1 MATGNQH
8 KYNLENISWEKIEGN
23 FAGSHIVSVEQFTLN
38 DVQTV
43 FSVAEKMEPYA
54 NRQKVTTVLNGA
66 VLSSLFF
73 EPSTRTRI
81 SFGSAFARLGG
92 QALETVG
99 FEFSSFAK
107 GESVF
112 DTARVMA
119 GYADVIAMRH
129 PETGS
134 VADFARV
141 INIPVLNAG
150 DGQGEHP
157 TQALLDAYTIQKEF
171 AQMGK
176 TMDGAT
182 VALYGDLKYG
192 RTVHSLIRILSL
204 YNNIS
209 FVLVSPVGLEMPQSL
224 VHMAQQNGHKVTQ
237 SNHVKDAITDVDVLY
252 ATRVQ
257 KERLQGSDGD
267 IAYDESFQINARIF
281 NQYAGDTTIIMH
293 PLPRDSRD
301 GAFDLS
307 NDLNDDDRLAIFRQA
322 DNGIPV
328 RMALFALT
336 LGVDHQ
342 IGTKDTP
349 VTWYVPEK
357 YADRPR

>member
-1 MATGNQH
+1 MTTGTKQTN
-8 KYNLENISWEKIEGN
+8 SCEKIAGN
-23 FAGSHIVSVEQFTLN
+23 FAGSHIVSVDQFSLD

-43 FSVAEKMEPYA
+43 FDVAQKMEPYA
-54 NRQKVTTVLNGA
+54 NRERVTTVLNGA

-134 VADFARV
+134 VADFASV

-171 AQMGK
+171 SENGK
-176 TMDGAT
+176 SIDGSV

-204 YNNIS
+204 YQNIT

-224 VHMAQQNGHKVTQ
+224 VQMAQGLGHTVMQ
-237 SNHVKDAITDVDVLY
+237 SNQVKDAISGVDVLY

-257 KERLQGSDGD
+257 KERLQDTDGD
-267 IAYDESFQINARIF
+267 IAYDESFQINASIF

-293 PLPRDSRD
+293 PLPRDSRE

-307 NDLNDDDRLAIFRQA
+307 SDLNSDDRLAIFRQT

-336 LGVDHQ
+336 LGVDKK
-342 IGTKDTP
+342 IGTNDGN

-357 YADRPR
+357 YADRPK

>member
-1 MATGNQH
+1 MD
-8 KYNLENISWEKIEGN
+8 KINGN
-23 FAGSHIVSVEQFTLN
+23 FAGTHIISVDQFSMN
-38 DVQTV
+38 DVQQV
-43 FSVAEKMEPYA
+43 FAVAHRMEPYA
-54 NRQKVTTVLNGA
+54 KRQQVTNILNGA

-81 SFGSAFARLGG
+81 SFGAAFARLGG

-129 PETGS
+129 PTTGA
-134 VADFARV
+134 VGEFASV

-150 DGQGEHP
+150 DGEGEHP

-171 AQMGK
+171 AIHNK
-176 TMDGAT
+176 SIDGA
-182 VALYGDLKYG
+182 VISLYGDLKYG

-204 YNNIS
+204 YSGIT
-209 FVLVSPVGLEMPQSL
+209 FVMVSPEQLAMPSSL
-224 VHMAQQNGHKVTQ
+224 VQMAQLRGHTVVH
-237 SNHVKDAITDVDVLY
+237 SNNPKDAINGVDVVY

-257 KERLQGSDGD
+257 RERLQDKDGHVS
-267 IAYDESFQINARIF
+267 YNENFQINAQLF
-281 NQYAGDTTIIMH
+281 NQYAGDSTVIMH
-293 PLPRDSRD
+293 PLPRDSRP
-301 GAFDLS
+301 GAYDLS
-307 NDLNDDDRLAIFRQA
+307 ETLNSDSRLAIFRQT
-322 DNGIPV
+322 DNGIPI

-336 LGVDHQ
+336 LGVDGQ
-342 IGTKDTP
+342 IGKNDSP
-349 VTWYVPEK
+349 VTWYVPDT
-357 YADRPR
+357 YADR

>member
-1 MATGNQH
+1 M
-8 KYNLENISWEKIEGN
+8 KKINGN
-23 FAGSHIVSVEQFTLN
+23 FAGAHIVSVDQFTLD

-43 FSVAEKMEPYA
+43 FSVAQTMEPYA
-54 NRQKVTTVLNGA
+54 NREKVTTVLNGA

-134 VADFARV
+134 VANFADV

-157 TQALLDAYTIQKEF
+157 TQALLDAYTIEKEF
-171 AQMGK
+171 TQHGK
-176 TMDGAT
+176 SIDGS
-182 VALYGDLKYG
+182 VIALYGDLKYG

-204 YNNIS
+204 YSNIT
-209 FVLVSPVGLEMPQSL
+209 FVLVSPQGLEMPAPL
-224 VHMAQQNGHKVTQ
+224 IKMAQQQGHKIVQ
-237 SNHVKDAITDVDVLY
+237 SNQVKDAIDGVDVLY

-257 KERLQGSDGD
+257 KERLQGDDGN

-281 NQYAGDTTIIMH
+281 NRYAGDTTVIMH

-307 NDLNDDDRLAIFRQA
+307 NDLNTDNRLAIFRQT

-336 LGVDHQ
+336 LGVDNQ
-342 IGTKDTP
+342 MGKNDTP

-357 YADRPR
+357 YANR

>member
-1 MATGNQH
+1 M
-8 KYNLENISWEKIEGN
+8 KKINGN
-23 FAGSHIVSVEQFTLN
+23 FAGSHIVSVEQFALE

-43 FSVAEKMEPYA
+43 FTTARKMEPYA

-134 VADFARV
+134 VARFADV

-157 TQALLDAYTIQKEF
+157 TQALLDAYTIEKEF
-171 AQMGK
+171 NHHGK
-176 TMDGAT
+176 SIDGSV

-204 YNNIS
+204 YDNIT
-209 FVLVSPVGLEMPQSL
+209 FVLVSPQGLEMPQPL
-224 VHMAQQNGHKVTQ
+224 IQMAEQNGHKVIQ
-237 SNHVKDAITDVDVLY
+237 SNQVKDAIAGVDVLY

-257 KERLQGSDGD
+257 KERLQGDDGN
-267 IAYDESFQINARIF
+267 IAYDETFQINARIF
-281 NQYAGDTTIIMH
+281 NQYAGDTTVIMH

-307 NDLNDDDRLAIFRQA
+307 NDLNTDERLAIFRQT

-336 LGVDHQ
+336 LGVDNH
-342 IGTKDTP
+342 IGKKDTP
-349 VTWYVPEK
+349 VTWYVPDK
-357 YADRPR
+357 YANR

>member
-1 MATGNQH
+1 MA
-8 KYNLENISWEKIEGN
+8 KNITEKIAGD
-23 FAGSHIVSVEQFTLN
+23 FVGSHIVSVDQFTLD

-43 FSVAEKMEPYA
+43 FAVAEKMEPYA
-54 NRQKVTTVLNGA
+54 EREKVTTVLNGA

-134 VADFARV
+134 VADFAGG

-171 AQMGK
+171 AQTNK
-176 TMDGAT
+176 SIDGSI

-204 YNNIS
+204 YNNIH
-209 FVLVSPVGLEMPQSL
+209 FVLVSPAGLEMPQPL
-224 VHMAQQNGHKVTQ
+224 VTMAQQNGHKITQ
-237 SNHVKDAITDVDVLY
+237 STQVKDAIDGVDVLY

-257 KERLQGSDGD
+257 KERLQGGDGD
-267 IAYDESFQINARIF
+267 IAYDESFQINAKIF
-281 NQYAGDTTIIMH
+281 NQYAGDSTVIMH

-307 NDLNDDDRLAIFRQA
+307 NDLNGDERLAIFRQA

-336 LGVDHQ
+336 LGVDDKV
-342 IGTKDTP
+342 GNNDSP

-357 YADRPR
+357 YADR